1 MHYRRAK
8 RLGITCIVLA
18 AAFRL
23 LSAGFFHP
31 FFTLFGQI
39 GAPFLIYWETGQAL
53 QPKPQAPTDAPTAPR
68 ETQPDPAPTQPQT
81 QLPAFEKD
89 ELSGI
94 SVTYHAALSP
104 SLENLLT
111 QPLAWDLTGKAPTV
125 LIIHTHTTETYTGS
139 HIPYDGAYR
148 TLDER
153 YNMVS
158 VGRELKQALQQRGI
172 HALHDTNIYDYP
184 DYDSAYAAARY
195 SIEEYLRRY
204 PTIQMVLDLHRD
216 ASDTPTGQLTTSAI
230 AGGQKTAQLM
240 MVVGTDAGGLYHPNW
255 QENLAL
261 ALKLTALLERSDPGI
276 SRPIDLRT
284 QRFNMDLTPGSLL
297 VEVGAAGDTP
307 EEARIAIHALA
318 QAIAELSQGSS

>member
-1 MHYRRAK
+1 MRNRQAK

-18 AAFRL
+18 VAFRL

-31 FFTLFGQI
+31 FFTLLHQF
-39 GAPFLIYWETGQAL
+39 GAPFPLSWETGQAL
-53 QPKPQAPTDAPTAPR
+53 HPTPQIPTAAPTSPQ
-68 ETQPDPAPTQPQT
+68 ETHPVPPPTQPQVLT
-81 QLPAFEKD
+81 FDPE

-94 SVTYHAALSP
+94 SITYHAALSP

-111 QPLAWDLTGKAPTV
+111 QPLSWELSAKEPTV

-139 HIPYDGAYR
+139 HIPYDGDYR

-153 YNMVS
+153 YNMVC
-158 VGRELKQALQQRGI
+158 VGKELQQALRQRGI
-172 HALHDTNIYDYP
+172 CALHDTTIYDYP
-184 DYDSAYAAARY
+184 DYDSAYAAARN

-204 PTIQMVLDLHRD
+204 PSIQMVLDLHRD
-216 ASDTPTGQLTTSAI
+216 ASNTPTGQLTTSAI

-307 EEARIAIHALA
+307 EEARIAVHALA